1 MKITK
6 NVEQLNEIF
15 KSNNFD
21 FFIVGGAVR
30 DFHLGVD
37 PHDFDAVTNAFP
49 NDIIRMMHKH
59 KIQTIEIGKAF
70 GVIVAI
76 FDDEQIEIA
85 TYREDIGEGRRP
97 DSVKFSTIEK
107 DVLRRDFTINA
118 MFYDI
123 DKKETTDLVGGLD
136 DLKNGIIRT
145 VGDPQQRFTEDNL
158 RKLRGIRF
166 KNKLGF
172 TYDSETE
179 KALLL
184 NNSLLKVS
192 DERIRKEF
200 ISSITSA
207 KNTIT
212 LLSDIQN
219 FNHTQNIFRNLV
231 INTDYIHCNNYII
244 QMAILL
250 KDNHPYTV
258 GKELNRMSYTD
269 KEIKNVNFLLHLKKF
284 TTDKIKEIK
293 NMQKLSSL
301 TRDEIIDFAKIKNLD
316 LQLINKILN
325 FNLTVSG
332 DDESL
337 QHLKGKELGDKIKEL
352 EIELFLNEKMYF

>member
-6 NVEQLNEIF
+6 NVELLNQIF

-30 DFHLGVD
+30 DFHLKKD
-37 PHDFDAVTNAFP
+37 PHDFDVVTNAFP
-49 NDIIRMMHKH
+49 NSIIKMLHKNN
-59 KIQTIEIGKAF
+59 IQTIEIGKAF
-70 GVIVAI
+70 GIIVAI
-76 FDDEQIEIA
+76 FEDEQIEIA

-97 DSVKFSTIEK
+97 DSVKFSTIDK

-145 VGDPQQRFTEDNL
+145 VGDPQQRFNEDNL
-158 RKLRGIRF
+158 RKIRAIRF
-166 KNKLGF
+166 KNTLGF
-172 TYDSETE
+172 SYDPETE

-184 NNSLLKVS
+184 SNALLKVS

-200 ISSITSA
+200 INSISNA
-207 KNTIT
+207 KDTIE
-212 LLSDIQN
+212 LLSDFQN
-219 FNHTQNIFRNLV
+219 FNHTKNIFRNLV

-244 QMAILL
+244 QLAILL

-284 TTDKIKEIK
+284 TVDKIKDIK
-293 NMQKLSSL
+293 NMQSLSTL
-301 TRDEIIDFAKIKNLD
+301 TRDEIMEYAKIKNLD
-316 LQLINKILN
+316 LALINKILD
-325 FNLTVSG
+325 FKLTISG
-332 DDESL
+332 NDENL

-352 EIELFLNEKMYF
+352 EIELFLN